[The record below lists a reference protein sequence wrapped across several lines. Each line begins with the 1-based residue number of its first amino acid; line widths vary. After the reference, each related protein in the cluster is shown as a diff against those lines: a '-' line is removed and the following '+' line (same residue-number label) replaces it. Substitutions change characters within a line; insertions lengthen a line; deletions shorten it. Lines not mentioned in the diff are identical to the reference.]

1 MSMTQ
6 EERLNYLIHY
16 LLSEYKQYQDFSIPS
31 NETDKKRLL
40 RSLMNVRPPKEISQ
54 EFLDIQDLYLQEE
67 LQNQYITSLKDL
79 SYKKAQVYLW
89 KGDIT
94 KLKVDAIVN
103 AGNSALLGCFI
114 PCHGCIDNAIH
125 SYAGIQLRLECNKI
139 MERQG
144 TPELTGKAKITHG
157 YNLPAKY
164 VLHTVGPIVQGKL
177 REEDCMLLASCYR
190 SCLELADA
198 YKLKSIAFCCISTGE
213 FHFPNDIAGEIA
225 VDTVERYL
233 KETNSKI
240 EVVFNVFKEEDYQIY
255 KRLLG

>member
-1 MSMTQ
+1 MTQ
-6 EERLNYLIHY
+6 EERLHYLIQH
-16 LLSEYKQYQDFSIPS
+16 LLNEDSQYKDISIPNS
-31 NETDKKRLL
+31 EKDKKRLL
-40 RSLMNVRPPKEISQ
+40 RSLMNVRPPKKISQ
-54 EFLDIQDLYLQEE
+54 EFLEIQDLYLQEE
-67 LQNQYITSLKDL
+67 LQNQNITSLNDL
-79 SYKKAQVYLW
+79 SCKKAQVYLW

-114 PCHGCIDNAIH
+114 PCHNCIDNAIH
-125 SYAGIQLRLECNKI
+125 SYAGIQLRLECQHI
-139 MERQG
+139 MEQQG
-144 TPELTGKAKITHG
+144 TPELAGKAKITNG

-177 REEDCMLLASCYR
+177 TEKDCKLLASCYR
-190 SCLELADA
+190 SCLKAADVHQ
-198 YKLKSIAFCCISTGE
+198 LKSIAFCCISTGE

-240 EVVFNVFKEEDYQIY
+240 KVVFNVFKEEDYQIY